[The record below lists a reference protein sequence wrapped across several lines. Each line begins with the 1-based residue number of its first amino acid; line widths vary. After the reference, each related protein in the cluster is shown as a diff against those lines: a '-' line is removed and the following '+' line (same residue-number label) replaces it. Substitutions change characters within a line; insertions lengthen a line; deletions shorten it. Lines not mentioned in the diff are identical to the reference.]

1 MALKANFIGHDGFF
15 SARLDAIRKID
26 VGSLELEV
34 ALNEGIF
41 SKFFQVT
48 WATIC
53 KSLRG
58 LFEFGHDR

>member
-1 MALKANFIGHDGFF
+1 M
-15 SARLDAIRKID
+15 
-26 VGSLELEV
+26 GSLELKV

-41 SKFFQVT
+41 SKFFQVA

-58 LFEFGHDR
+58 LFEFGRDW

>member
-1 MALKANFIGHDGFF
+1 MDFF
-15 SARLDAIRKID
+15 YARLDAIRRID
-26 VGSLELEV
+26 MGSLELEV

-41 SKFFQVT
+41 RKFFQVA

-58 LFEFGHDR
+58 LFEFGRDQ

>member
-1 MALKANFIGHDGFF
+1 MDFL
-15 SARLDAIRKID
+15 SARLDAIRRID

-34 ALNEGIF
+34 ALNESIF
-41 SKFFQVT
+41 SKFFQMA

-58 LFEFGHDR
+58 LFEFGRD